1 LGYASATVLFAVHLT
16 KRMRMNAIRQ
26 IVTPDASGNLL
37 IQVPVELRQRPVE
50 VIVLPV
56 EETDAGWL
64 TVLTGPNAIDNA
76 WKVIR
81 KSKSDAALQQSIA
94 LLQQEAT
101 QNGLTPELLD
111 ELLRA
116 DD

>member
-1 LGYASATVLFAVHLT
+1 
-16 KRMRMNAIRQ
+16 MNAIRQ
-26 IVTPDASGNLL
+26 IVTPDASGNLP

-50 VIVLPV
+50 VIILP
-56 EETDAGWL
+56 TDEVDNGWL
-64 TVLTGPNAIDNA
+64 TVLTGPNAVDNA

-81 KSKSDAALQQSIA
+81 KSKSDVALQQSIA
-94 LLQQEAT
+94 VLRQEAA

>member
-1 LGYASATVLFAVHLT
+1 
-16 KRMRMNAIRQ
+16 MNAIRQ
-26 IVTPDASGNLL
+26 IVTSDASGTLS

-50 VIVLPV
+50 VIVMLV
-56 EETDAGWL
+56 ETDSEP
-64 TVLTGPNAIDNA
+64 VLMGSNAVSNA

-81 KSKSDAALQQSIA
+81 KAQLEGELQQSIA
-94 LLQQEAT
+94 ILQQEAA

-116 DD
+116 ND

>member
-1 LGYASATVLFAVHLT
+1 
-16 KRMRMNAIRQ
+16 MNAIRQ
-26 IVTPDASGNLL
+26 IVTPDALGNLPL
-37 IQVPVELRQRPVE
+37 QVPVELRQRPVE

-56 EETDAGWL
+56 ESDNDQL
-64 TVLTGPNAIDNA
+64 LSVLTGTHAVANA

-81 KSKSDAALQQSIA
+81 KAQVEGALQQSIA
-94 LLQQEAT
+94 VLRQEAA